1 MWYQFAR
8 VVGELRPKWVVVEN
22 VASGAKRWVDAVV
35 RDLGQLGY
43 EVLPIPIAAED
54 VGAPH
59 RRARIFLVARRV
71 PDAVGGQVWDG
82 QQWGPGGRSGGVRD
96 AGQGLAGLLGAEV
109 EFAEGVG
116 LGSRGSQEE
125 TSQSERR
132 WRQESGQGCEN
143 VAHDHGHGLE
153 EVGLRGAV
161 EGGAGFGGDDLPAYG
176 YDAHGRCGPR
186 PWPPGPGDLAGW
198 EDWIAVGGPVPALLR
213 SPDGLPCGMA
223 RREWERQLKAAGNA
237 IVPQCVEVVGWVIRE
252 LEGF

>member
-96 AGQGLAGLLGAEV
+96 AGGDSDLAHAHGQRQPEPHHEAQAERGGEPQGTHALGGGAALAL
-109 EFAEGVG
+109 
-116 LGSRGSQEE
+116 
-125 TSQSERR
+125 
-132 WRQESGQGCEN
+132 
-143 VAHDHGHGLE
+143 AHDHGHGLE

-198 EDWIAVGGPVPALLR
+198 EDWIAAGGPVPALLR
-213 SPDGLPCGMA
+213 SPDGRPCGMA
-223 RREWERQLKAAGNA
+223 RREWGQRLKAMGNA
-237 IVPQCVEVVGWVIRE
+237 VVPQCVEVVGWVIRE